1 MLYFQI
7 CFTASSSCTWKAG
20 CGQAVYGRTDATF
33 WKFGEV
39 QGTSEQSRM
48 GRAQRS
54 GRGGENRAVGEGIS
68 KELSSRKER

>member
-1 MLYFQI
+1 M
-7 CFTASSSCTWKAG
+7 
-20 CGQAVYGRTDATF
+20 YGRTDATF
-33 WKFGEV
+33 WNFGEV

-68 KELSSRKER
+68 KELSKKGEVNQATVKVKETLSEQVQVR